1 MIALIIASVAVVIL
15 GVSVCAACSVR
26 KMAPTPVS
34 TTESVEPVEKRD
46 CDEEDRIKK
55 DWMDCGLGV
64 LKPST
69 KPVIKSPAPPA
80 GPVPLPRRTR
90 R

>member
-1 MIALIIASVAVVIL
+1 MIALIIGGLVLAVLTIA
-15 GVSVCAACSVR
+15 VCASCVR
-26 KMAPTPVS
+26 RTTPTPVS
-34 TTESVEPVEKRD
+34 TVEPVEVED
-46 CDEEDRIKK
+46 CDDEDRAKK
-55 DWMDCGLGV
+55 QWWECGPGV

>member
-1 MIALIIASVAVVIL
+1 MIALIIGGLVLAVLTIA
-15 GVSVCAACSVR
+15 VCASCVR
-26 KMAPTPVS
+26 RTTPTPVS
-34 TTESVEPVEKRD
+34 TTQSVEPVEKRD